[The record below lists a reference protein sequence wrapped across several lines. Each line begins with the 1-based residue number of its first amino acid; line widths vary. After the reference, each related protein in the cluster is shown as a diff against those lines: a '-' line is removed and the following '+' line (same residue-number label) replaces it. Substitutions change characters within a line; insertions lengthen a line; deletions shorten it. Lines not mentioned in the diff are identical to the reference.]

1 MNKHFLEEDIAAIA
15 NQLGAVAHDFSGKTL
30 LLSGGR
36 GFLGRYFTQVFL
48 YLNQR
53 VLASPCQNYRVV
65 RLSHRQFGRWQN
77 WYVHSRSKQTLFQWT
92 IINNKLNLV
101 GT

>member
-1 MNKHFLEEDIAAIA
+1 MNKHFLEEDIAAVA

-48 YLNQR
+48 YLNQK
-53 VLASPCQNYRVV
+53 VLASPCKLIVLDNFITSGKQGAQIGVHRW
-65 RLSHRQFGRWQN
+65 RKASLSEQFE
-77 WYVHSRSKQTLFQWT
+77 
-92 IINNKLNLV
+92 
-101 GT
+101 